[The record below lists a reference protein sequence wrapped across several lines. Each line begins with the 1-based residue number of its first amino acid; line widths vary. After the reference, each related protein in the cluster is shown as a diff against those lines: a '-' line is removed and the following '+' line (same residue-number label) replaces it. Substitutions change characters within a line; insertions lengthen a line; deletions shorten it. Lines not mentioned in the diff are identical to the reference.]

1 MQGGLK
7 NKLNEQKES
16 KEEEILLDPEE
27 VYQDWKQQLM
37 ERFMRRE

>member
-7 NKLNEQKES
+7 ELNEQNEG

-37 ERFMRRE
+37 ERFMRRD